1 MTLITTLEGFVLS
14 IPAFF
19 SNALQAFTTFIQKT
33 TGISPAD
40 LHHIL
45 RWTGIFLL
53 AFFLFLILKRLYHL
67 WLPGHFARRYGISR
81 LPKHTII
88 KRRFRL
94 PLTRNS
100 YVLRFPSWRYANQD
114 KTRDQRRKGNKINWK
129 NSCLMIDSYKIFMKN
144 PMQMVR
150 LVRHLREE
158 GYEILPCAIEIEKK
172 RLLRKSDDTYRSG
185 SSREL
190 HRRFQEDPFSFEEY
204 CAALFRAMGKR
215 AHTTPRTNDGGYDVI
230 VSDNNGLN
238 GIVEC
243 KCYAPD
249 SKVGR
254 PLLQKLV
261 GACMAYPIRLDY
273 LIFVTTS
280 DFSEEAR
287 TFAQDFQKREKISF
301 SLINGQTLSDLS
313 EKYLS
318 ESSSRKK
325 MKRPIDDWKQWQL
338 TTADLKEYV
347 PPDLYDRL

>member
-1 MTLITTLEGFVLS
+1 
-14 IPAFF
+14 
-19 SNALQAFTTFIQKT
+19 
-33 TGISPAD
+33 
-40 LHHIL
+40 
-45 RWTGIFLL
+45 
-53 AFFLFLILKRLYHL
+53 
-67 WLPGHFARRYGISR
+67 
-81 LPKHTII
+81 
-88 KRRFRL
+88 
-94 PLTRNS
+94 
-100 YVLRFPSWRYANQD
+100 
-114 KTRDQRRKGNKINWK
+114 
-129 NSCLMIDSYKIFMKN
+129 MIDSYKIFMKN

-158 GYEILPCAIEIEKK
+158 GYEIAPCAIEIEKK
-172 RLLRKSDDTYRSG
+172 KLLRKSDDTYRSG
-185 SSREL
+185 SSHEL
-190 HRRFQEDPFSFEEY
+190 HSRFQDDPFAFEEY

-215 AHTTPRTNDGGYDVI
+215 ARTTPRTNDGGYDVI
-230 VSDNNGLN
+230 VSDDNGLN

-287 TFAQDFQKREKISF
+287 TFAHDFQKREKISF

-338 TTADLKEYV
+338 TTADLKEYI

>member
-1 MTLITTLEGFVLS
+1 MIPPNIGDLSLIH
-14 IPAFF
+14 
-19 SNALQAFTTFIQKT
+19 
-33 TGISPAD
+33 IS
-40 LHHIL
+40 
-45 RWTGIFLL
+45 
-53 AFFLFLILKRLYHL
+53 
-67 WLPGHFARRYGISR
+67 
-81 LPKHTII
+81 
-88 KRRFRL
+88 
-94 PLTRNS
+94 
-100 YVLRFPSWRYANQD
+100 SWRYANQD

-190 HRRFQEDPFSFEEY
+190 HKRFQEDPFSFEEY

-249 SKVGR
+249 SKAVSYTH
-254 PLLQKLV
+254 LLLLMLYHSHPFYQL
-261 GACMAYPIRLDY
+261 AIL
-273 LIFVTTS
+273 
-280 DFSEEAR
+280 
-287 TFAQDFQKREKISF
+287 SF
-301 SLINGQTLSDLS
+301 PDTL
-313 EKYLS
+313 
-318 ESSSRKK
+318 
-325 MKRPIDDWKQWQL
+325 
-338 TTADLKEYV
+338 
-347 PPDLYDRL
+347 

>member
-1 MTLITTLEGFVLS
+1 
-14 IPAFF
+14 
-19 SNALQAFTTFIQKT
+19 
-33 TGISPAD
+33 
-40 LHHIL
+40 
-45 RWTGIFLL
+45 
-53 AFFLFLILKRLYHL
+53 
-67 WLPGHFARRYGISR
+67 
-81 LPKHTII
+81 
-88 KRRFRL
+88 
-94 PLTRNS
+94 
-100 YVLRFPSWRYANQD
+100 
-114 KTRDQRRKGNKINWK
+114 
-129 NSCLMIDSYKIFMKN
+129 
-144 PMQMVR
+144 MQMVR

-190 HRRFQEDPFSFEEY
+190 HRRFQEDPFAFEEY
-204 CAALFRAMGKR
+204 CATLFRAMGKR

-347 PPDLYDRL
+347 PPDLYDSL

>member
-33 TGISPAD
+33 TGISPSD

-45 RWTGIFLL
+45 RWTSIFLL
-53 AFFLFLILKRLYHL
+53 AFFLFLISKRLYHL

-190 HRRFQEDPFSFEEY
+190 HKRFQEDPFAFEEY

-230 VSDNNGLN
+230 V
-238 GIVEC
+238 
-243 KCYAPD
+243 
-249 SKVGR
+249 
-254 PLLQKLV
+254 QKLV

>member
-40 LHHIL
+40 LHNIL
-45 RWTGIFLL
+45 RWTGIFLF

-100 YVLRFPSWRYANQD
+100 YVLRFPYWRYANQD

-190 HRRFQEDPFSFEEY
+190 HKRFQEDPFAFEEY

-215 AHTTPRTNDGGYDVI
+215 AHTTPRT
-230 VSDNNGLN
+230 
-238 GIVEC
+238 
-243 KCYAPD
+243 
-249 SKVGR
+249 
-254 PLLQKLV
+254 
-261 GACMAYPIRLDY
+261 MAYPIRLDY

-301 SLINGQTLSDLS
+301 SLINGQTLFDLS

-325 MKRPIDDWKQWQL
+325 MRRPIDDWKQWQL